1 MPFKKRKKEKE
12 EILVAAIFDTVASG
26 IFQGI
31 LKENNIPYIC
41 RQHGAGGYLK
51 FIYGEILATD
61 SIYVRPEDFETAK
74 ALYDAFIEVDPQT
87 EIINNEET

>member
-1 MPFKKRKKEKE
+1 MLFKKREKKKD
-12 EILVAAIFDTVASG
+12 EILVATIVDTVASG

-31 LKENNIPYIC
+31 LKDNEIPYIC

-51 FIYGEILATD
+51 VVYGELLATD
-61 SIYVRPEDFETAK
+61 SIYVRPEDYEKAK

-87 EIINNEET
+87 EIINDEET